1 MAVLS
6 DPGSLFE
13 RLMVLSHEAFDA
25 THYSTAYHV
34 LAAALHEA
42 STRPGTHQLALVQ
55 RSAEAQLVGIDRDAP
70 SYHHSTPSAAVRGRQ
85 SIFTLL
91 AHQAHTKIQMEHLS
105 HRRTSRSPD
114 L

>member
-42 STRPGTHQLALVQ
+42 
-55 RSAEAQLVGIDRDAP
+55 P
-70 SYHHSTPSAAVRGRQ
+70 S
-85 SIFTLL
+85 
-91 AHQAHTKIQMEHLS
+91 S
-105 HRRTSRSPD
+105 HRPRVATERGNADEFRD
-114 L
+114 LAPREAPELR